1 MSTKISKQYFRR
13 LAFLKQSLHD
23 FKMFN
28 QVSSWSLHTS
38 PCKAHSHLVVGGPVL
53 QYLLKAKT

>member
-1 MSTKISKQYFRR
+1 MQYTNIKSHTVD
-13 LAFLKQSLHD
+13 AFLKQSLHD
-23 FKMFN
+23 LMFN

-53 QYLLKAKT
+53 QYSLKAKT